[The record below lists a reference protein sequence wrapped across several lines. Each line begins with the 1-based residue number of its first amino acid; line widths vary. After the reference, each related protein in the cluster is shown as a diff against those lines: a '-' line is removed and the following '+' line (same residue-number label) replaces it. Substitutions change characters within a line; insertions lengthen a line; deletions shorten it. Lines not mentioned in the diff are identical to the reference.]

1 MLIENPDIPASKCG
15 SILAG
20 LDRLRVAL
28 NLQAEKREP
37 CTMDLGDS
45 YIALLNVH
53 EHDVAFHN
61 MPIPAGS
68 ALITSE
74 ANLPWIMI
82 NAEGG
87 ILFRVIGSK
96 HLSNSDAK
104 LKLADEINAAIWN
117 RVRELE

>member
-20 LDRLRVAL
+20 LERLRVAL
-28 NLQAEKREP
+28 KAETEKHEP
-37 CTMDLGDS
+37 CLINLGDS
-45 YIALLNVH
+45 FNAFLNVN
-53 EHDVAFHN
+53 EYEVAFQK
-61 MPIPAGS
+61 MPILPGC
-68 ALITSE
+68 ALIVSKQDP
-74 ANLPWIMI
+74 LLVII

-87 ILFRVIGSK
+87 GLITFDGSK
-96 HLSNSDAK
+96 HLPNSDAK